1 MSIESARAAVLLHD
15 DMFRPDFYSWMNG
28 NYPIFDYFENAAMKT
43 WEAGHKHFGARTIV
57 EVMRYRTAL
66 REIGNG
72 AWKLNNNRTP
82 EMARLYM
89 LLHPEQH
96 GFFEFRGDR
105 KAA

>member
-1 MSIESARAAVLLHD
+1 MSIELARAAVLLHPHQ
-15 DMFRPDFYSWMNG
+15 FSPSFYTWLNA
-28 NYPIFDYFENAAMKT
+28 NYPIFEYFENAAMNT

-89 LLHPEQH
+89 LLHVEQA
-96 GFFEFRGDR
+96 GFFELREQ
-105 KAA
+105 AA